1 MVERLS
7 GPHAQSATALA
18 GETGVSQ
25 ATLSRWLKA
34 AGTVAPTMARRD
46 KQKKEP
52 PTSAKRPQDWTAE
65 EKVALVLE
73 AAAVP
78 EAELGAFLRRK
89 GVHEAQLAEWRQQ
102 VTQGAVA
109 AMRGPSKRE
118 RQAANVEARRVRDLE
133 RELQRKEKALAE
145 AAALLV
151 LKKKAQAIWGGEDDD
166 TEPENDE

>member
-7 GPHAQSATALA
+7 GPHPTSANALSV
-18 GETGVSQ
+18 ETGVAQS
-25 ATLSRWLKA
+25 TLSRWLRG
-34 AGTVAPTMARRD
+34 AGTVETKMARRD

-52 PTSAKRPQDWTAE
+52 ASSAKRSQDWTAE

-89 GVHEAQLAEWRQQ
+89 GLHEAQLAEWRQQ
-102 VTQGAVA
+102 VTQSAVA
-109 AMRGPSKRE
+109 GLRGPSQRE
-118 RQAANVEARRVRDLE
+118 RKAANIEARRIRDLE
-133 RELQRKEKALAE
+133 REVARKDKALAE

-151 LKKKAQAIWGGEDDD
+151 LKKKAQAIWGDEDDD
-166 TEPENDE
+166 TDPRNGE